1 MQEVRTLGM
10 LRRIHEASNRGAEE
24 VRVCHRAV
32 PAPKTSD
39 KHRVFGRR
47 VDPDRVVERSHQPPG
62 SRKVTKVKGRH
73 ADALRASLTND
84 HICTG
89 WKARQD
95 DVTAEWQST
104 RECSAGGASHFA
116 ASSGSTSASRSM
128 TLSAIAVSS
137 GVCDTKNS
145 RW

>member
-1 MQEVRTLGM
+1 M
-10 LRRIHEASNRGAEE
+10 
-24 VRVCHRAV
+24 
-32 PAPKTSD
+32 
-39 KHRVFGRR
+39 FGRR
-47 VDPDRVVERSHQPPG
+47 IDTDRVVERSHQPPG

-73 ADALRASLTND
+73 AYAMRVALTND
-84 HICTG
+84 HIGTD

-95 DVTAEWQST
+95 DVSAEWQSA
-104 RECSAGGASHFA
+104 RECATAGASHFA
-116 ASSGSTSASRSM
+116 APSGSTNASRSM